1 MNKYAD
7 VLRMPLFLVVVVVY
21 ALAFFPAYSRMGFT
35 AGVLVFVPVVAAG
48 WLWGVSGGL
57 LAGLLSVP
65 LNQWLY
71 TKSGLSA
78 WEILFGRGGVEASVV
93 VIITGVAV
101 GRLCDLSRELRR
113 AHDELEQRVRERAA
127 EPAETNESLQADI
140 AERKRVEEELKL
152 SEERLRILFEYAP
165 DGYYLNDLKGTFID
179 GNKQAEKITGY
190 KREELIGKSFL
201 KLNLL
206 SLQQIP
212 KAAMA
217 LARNLVGQPTG
228 PDEFVLNRKDGD
240 KIAVEIRTFPVKIKG
255 KVLVLASARDITERK
270 RTNKLLE
277 QRTQELEEANER
289 LKELD
294 RMKSNFLSNVSHEL
308 RTPLASIKGFTETIL
323 REKDMDENNRQEFLQ
338 IVKEETERLAAL
350 INRLL
355 NFSRIEIGR
364 IKLKK
369 EDIDLSAAVKEVIEG
384 YKSQA
389 RLKQL
394 NFLNELP
401 EDLPPIYADSGNIK
415 EVLSQLLENAIKYTE
430 KYGKVAVSVK
440 DQGNEVSVSVMDN
453 GCGIPKEELPH
464 IFERFYKVERPAEE
478 VGGIGMGLALVKSIV
493 EAHGG
498 KVEVESELG
507 KGSKFGFR
515 LPINQIKKE
524 V

>member
-1 MNKYAD
+1 MNKFTDLWRATLVIT
-7 VLRMPLFLVVVVVY
+7 VLVVY

-35 AGVLVFVPVVAAG
+35 AGALVFVPVVAAG

-57 LAGLLSVP
+57 LTGLLSVP

-71 TKSGLSA
+71 TQAGLSA
-78 WEILFGRGGVEASVV
+78 REILFGRGGAMASVV
-93 VIITGVAV
+93 VVITGVAV

-113 AHDELEQRVRERAA
+113 AHDELEQKVRERAA
-127 EPAETNESLQADI
+127 ELAETNESLQADI

-152 SEERLRILFEYAP
+152 SEERLRILFEFAP

-190 KREELIGKSFL
+190 KREELIGKSFI

-217 LARNLVGQPTG
+217 LARNLVGQSTG
-228 PDEFVLNRKDGD
+228 PDEFVLNRKDGG

-255 KVLVLASARDITERK
+255 KTVILGIARDITERK

-338 IVKEETERLAAL
+338 IVSEETERLATL

-369 EDIDLSAAVKEVIEG
+369 ENIDLIAAVKEVIEG

-389 RLKQL
+389 RLKRL
-394 NFLNELP
+394 NLVHELP
-401 EDLPPIYADSGNIK
+401 ENLPLIYADSGNIK
-415 EVLSQLLENAIKYTE
+415 EALSQLLENAIKYTE
-430 KYGKVAVSVK
+430 KYGRVAVSVK
-440 DQGNEVSVSVMDN
+440 DQGDEVSVSISDN
-453 GCGIPKEELPH
+453 GVGIPKEELPH
-464 IFERFYKVERPAEE
+464 IFDKFYKVERPAEQ

-498 KVEVESELG
+498 KVEIESEVG
-507 KGSKFGFR
+507 KGSKFSFT
-515 LPINQIKKE
+515 LPKQQGE
-524 V
+524 VMK